1 MTTRKDTL
9 ATILTIAIVVLALV
23 VIVAQIVFSVGAG
36 KVSTAE
42 SNLAAVEEQLTEA
55 QLENDALQ
63 AEASGGIVE
72 WRNAEGRLAY
82 AGDGSG
88 KVCYLTFSGGPTSTL
103 TQSYLDILT
112 ENDAVATWFCYADE
126 ESVEDLDLSL
136 VSTIEAQG
144 SAVGICGWAQSAT
157 YASYWGTIDEYL
169 DEDFRLAEEALEDA
183 AGHEITIC
191 RFPGGSSKIA
201 YYSST
206 LANALPVEI
215 LTTGYQYFDWNVSGG
230 DADSDNYNS
239 KGRTPTDDIVDN
251 VISAAQSYAKTDSP
265 ICVMLTDATGKTTT
279 EKALQAVIVG
289 LQELGYTFETLD
301 YDSAG
306 FYQRDVYD
314 ESEEEETED
323 SSEGEG
329 DESEDASEEAEEE

>member
-23 VIVAQIVFSVGAG
+23 VVVAQIVFSVGAG

-201 YYSST
+201 YYNST
-206 LANALPVEI
+206 LANSLPVEI
-215 LTTGYQYFDWNVSGG
+215 LTTGYQYFDWNISGG
-230 DADSDNYNS
+230 DDDSDNYNA

-251 VISAAQSYAKTDSP
+251 VISEAQSYAKTDSP

-289 LQELGYTFETLD
+289 LRELGYTFETLD
-301 YDSAG
+301 YDCAG

-314 ESEEEETED
+314 ESEEEEEED
-323 SSEGEG
+323 SSE
-329 DESEDASEEAEEE
+329 DTSEEAEEE